1 MAKKNENRIREG
13 SILGDVIVYII
24 VGLLCFVALYPM
36 YYVLVI
42 SLSDPI
48 YASTLGVYWWPKSE
62 EGLFYLGAY
71 ERLVTDGNM
80 WLDYGT
86 T

>member
-48 YASTLGVYWWPKSE
+48 YASTLGVYWWRFWGFNPNKNGVE
-62 EGLFYLGAY
+62 KKKLPPI
-71 ERLVTDGNM
+71 
-80 WLDYGT
+80 
-86 T
+86 